1 METVLIVSDIY
12 IINESLNSFF
22 SNDYKFKNIII
33 KDDLAKVEFE
43 ELKTI
48 YLLIVNVKSKS
59 YNELFRYIDYKSK
72 FNLEV
77 KIVALDLC
85 GDYKFFLKIMNSNI
99 NGYLLDI
106 DNKEE
111 LLYKIKKILKYGEYF
126 DTDLLYSILEEKY
139 MYNKRTF
146 SEREKEILELVNLG
160 ESNKS
165 IATSLEISENTVKRH
180 ISNILDKLGLKNKKE
195 VINYFNEV

>member
-48 YLLIVNVKSKS
+48 DLLIVNVKSKS

-85 GDYKFFLKIMNSNI
+85 GDYIFFLKIMNSNI

>member
-48 YLLIVNVKSKS
+48 DLLIVNVKSKS

>member
-48 YLLIVNVKSKS
+48 DLLIVNVKSKS

-111 LLYKIKKILKYGEYF
+111 LLSSKLFDAETAEIPTNVIKI
-126 DTDLLYSILEEKY
+126 
-139 MYNKRTF
+139 N
-146 SEREKEILELVNLG
+146 EIHIKVFEFF
-160 ESNKS
+160 
-165 IATSLEISENTVKRH
+165 IEISPLIQQLIH
-180 ISNILDKLGLKNKKE
+180 KKTAE
-195 VINYFNEV
+195 HC

>member
-1 METVLIVSDIY
+1 METVLVVSDIY

-48 YLLIVNVKSKS
+48 DLLIVNVKSKS

-111 LLYKIKKILKYGEYF
+111 LLYKINKILKYGKYIE
-126 DTDLLYSILEEKY
+126 TDLLYSVLEEKY

-146 SEREKEILELVNLG
+146 SKREKEILDLVSLG

-165 IATSLEISENTVKRH
+165 IAIALEISENTVKRH

-195 VINYFNEV
+195 IINFLNEV

>member
-48 YLLIVNVKSKS
+48 DLLIVNVKSKS

-146 SEREKEILELVNLG
+146 SEREKEILEIVNLG